1 MQQEIKPFVG
11 WWNFQTG
18 ETDWLTETP
27 ADFAPY
33 IPQGQVEQALYV
45 LYQKTGCTPLQAMI
59 KVLEQAVAAEKNASP
74 YNT

>member
-1 MQQEIKPFVG
+1 MDMLLFTD
-11 WWNFQTG
+11 WYNFQTG
-18 ETDWLTETP
+18 EWEYLTSTP
-27 ADFAPY
+27 ENLAPY

>member
-33 IPQGQVEQALYV
+33 IPQSDAAQNLYK
-45 LYQKTGCTPLQAMI
+45 LYQQTGSTPIEAAL
-59 KVLEQAVAAEKNASP
+59 KVLRLCVNAER
-74 YNT
+74 